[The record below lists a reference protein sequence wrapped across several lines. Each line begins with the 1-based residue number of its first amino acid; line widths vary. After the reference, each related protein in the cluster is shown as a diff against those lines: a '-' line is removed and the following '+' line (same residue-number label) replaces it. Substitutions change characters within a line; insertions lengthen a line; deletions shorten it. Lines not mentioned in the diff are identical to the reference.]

1 MMITSTVKKYAL
13 IFTGSTSLALG
24 VLGIFVPVLPTT
36 PFLLLSSF
44 CFIRSSKSLHDWL
57 INHKIFG
64 SFIYN
69 YINYG
74 AVKRDTKI
82 GSLIFLW
89 ATLGISIYFLQNF
102 PLRILLFIIG
112 IGVSIHILTL
122 KNLEKDLN
130 NIQNQ

>member
-1 MMITSTVKKYAL
+1 MITNSVKKYAL

-24 VLGIFVPVLPTT
+24 IVGIFVPVLPTT

-44 CFIRSSKSLHDWL
+44 CYIRSSKRLHDWL
-57 INHKIFG
+57 INHKLFG

-74 AVKRDTKI
+74 AVKRGTKI

-89 ATLGISIYFLQNF
+89 AMIGSSIYLLQNF
-102 PLRILLFIIG
+102 HLGILLLSIG
-112 IGVSIHILTL
+112 FGVSIHILTL
-122 KNLEKDLN
+122 KTLKNLN
-130 NIQNQ
+130 